1 MTRYYLPPCNAK
13 ITDDYQGHKRRGSK
27 EPGTDYGCAYG
38 TPLVAP
44 FGGIVS
50 VVDNNNGGAEG
61 RRVSIDLDDGQRVS
75 FLHCSKIIV
84 SVGQR
89 VNKGQH
95 VANSGASGFG
105 KDWYYGP
112 HVHVSLWPRPGM
124 AYSQTIDFEPFT
136 VNVPDPKPPIV
147 EDDEMTVS
155 LAVEIRPKVYHLFTA
170 GKEFLSH
177 NITKAQSD
185 VTKNINS
192 ATDELHTISQEEFW
206 LYCDGMGIPSN
217 VVDINSGWVANPQ
230 NNNIKEANGTWSRV
244 REAVAETT
252 RLNNK
257 IDDLLKKIK
266 TV

>member
-1 MTRYYLPPCNAK
+1 MTRYYLPPCDAK
-13 ITDDYQGHKRRGSK
+13 ITDTYQGHKRRGSK

-44 FGGIVS
+44 YAGRVS

-61 RRVSIDLDDGQRVS
+61 RRVSIDLDDGRRVS
-75 FLHCSKIIV
+75 FIHCSKIIV
-84 SVGQR
+84 SLGQR
-89 VNKGQH
+89 VSKGQH
-95 VANSGASGFG
+95 IANSGASGFG

-112 HVHVSLWPRPGM
+112 HVHVSLWPAPGM

-136 VNVPDPKPPIV
+136 VDIKPM

-155 LAVEIRPKVYHLFTA
+155 LAVEIAPGKFHLFTA

-177 NITKAQSD
+177 NISKAQSD

-192 ATDELHTISQEEFW
+192 TSDELHEIKPEQFW
-206 LYCDGMGIPSN
+206 LYCDGMGIPRN
-217 VVDINSGWVANPQ
+217 VVDLKTGWVANPQ
-230 NNNIKEANGTWSRV
+230 DNNKLEPNGTWSRV

-257 IDDLLKKIK
+257 LDKLIK
-266 TV
+266 LAES